1 MLAAKGYDGDDVR
14 SRLLMKGIVSIIP
27 SKSNRKQS
35 IECALT
41 L

>member
-1 MLAAKGYDGDDVR
+1 MLAAKGYDGDVR